1 MKQLLLIL
9 IVTIA
14 SGALIGCQ
22 SESVRSAAN
31 YETVVADP
39 DRDTETARRL
49 NSEALTLMDKDQLD
63 IAVGLLKSALAAD
76 VFFGPAHNNLGTVY
90 YQQEKYYL
98 AAWEFQYAAKVMPKR
113 SQPRYNLGMVL
124 EAVGKLDEAAQRYEE
139 ALELQ
144 PDDIETV
151 ASLARTYIRDGKKDE
166 RTRELLEEIVLN
178 DDRPQWRSW
187 AQEQLTL
194 GKDFSSASDE
204 MVIE

>member
-14 SGALIGCQ
+14 GGVLIGCQ
-22 SESVRSAAN
+22 SESVRSGAN

-63 IAVGLLKSALAAD
+63 KAVGLLKSALAAD

-90 YQQEKYYL
+90 FQQEKYYL

-151 ASLARTYIRDGKKDE
+151 ASLARTYIRDGKKNE

-194 GKDFSSASDE
+194 GKDFGPASDN

>member
-1 MKQLLLIL
+1 MKQLILSLI
-9 IVTIA
+9 IA
-14 SGALIGCQ
+14 VVAMAGCQ
-22 SESVRSAAN
+22 SQSVESAVN
-31 YETVVADP
+31 YETVTADP
-39 DRDTETARRL
+39 GRDTETARRL
-49 NSEALTLMDKDQLD
+49 NSEALTLMDQDQLD
-63 IAVGLLKSALAAD
+63 QASELLKAALAAD

-90 YQQEKYYL
+90 FHQEKYYL

-144 PDDIETV
+144 PDDIETI
-151 ASLARTYIRDGKKDE
+151 ASLARTYIRNGKKDE

-178 DDRPQWRSW
+178 DDRPRWRTW

-194 GKDFSSASDE
+194 GKDFGSASEE
-204 MVIE
+204 MIVE